1 MQTNGIVWIFAKN
14 IEKLWNCEICEIE
27 NSVFA
32 EYAGAKGN

>member
-1 MQTNGIVWIFAKN
+1 MELFGSLQKT
-14 IEKLWNCEICEIE
+14 EKLWNCEICEIE